1 MAMVEE
7 LRNLL
12 EDLKNRTGAEICAII
27 SRNGIPIVFT
37 GIDGGQVDTFS
48 TLSATIL
55 GASEVIYSGLGKE
68 KPNTVVAESD
78 GGVFLATPL
87 SAKTLLTI
95 LGKADKDKL
104 LTAVE
109 GSRESIRE
117 VLSHG
122 G

>member
-12 EDLKNRTGAEICAII
+12 EDLKKQTGADICAII

-37 GIDGGQVDTFS
+37 GIDGGQIDTFS

-68 KPNTVVAESD
+68 KPTNVVAESG

-87 SAKTLLTI
+87 SSKTLLTI
-95 LGKADKDKL
+95 LGSSERQEL
-104 LTAVE
+104 LSAVE
-109 GSRESIRE
+109 SSRDSIKE

>member
-37 GIDGGQVDTFS
+37 GIDGSQVDTFS

-55 GASEVIYSGLGKE
+55 GASEVIYSGLGKD
-68 KPNTVVAESD
+68 KPKTVIAESN
-78 GGVFLATPL
+78 GGTYITTPL
-87 SAKTLLTI
+87 SPKTLLTI
-95 LGKADKDKL
+95 LSKTPRDEL
-104 LTAVE
+104 LGAVE
-109 GSRESIRE
+109 ACKDSIKE